1 MLSTQSCKWTTST
14 RPDPAHPPLCP
25 HAGCCPASRR
35 FSSPW
40 SSPRHRPLRAVRA
53 WPFKSQGESRTW
65 DKLSFCWLTTSPP
78 SWTREETPKFWV
90 VVSVSSAQVTRSLSV
105 SLTSSSSS
113 RGLTLTR
120 SNSFLA
126 CLVCQQSFQRQC
138 TTSFFWSH
146 ANARTCIRA
155 GDHIVGQG
163 CDQICDVQ
171 ARFSKNWTTF

>member
-1 MLSTQSCKWTTST
+1 MNNIHKTWSSTSATASPRWLPCCLSSVLL
-14 RPDPAHPPLCP
+14 DLV
-25 HAGCCPASRR
+25 
-35 FSSPW
+35 FSSP
-40 SSPRHRPLRAVRA
+40 SSSSTGSCLTIQESRRWISCL
-53 WPFKSQGESRTW
+53 GESRTW

-78 SWTREETPKFWV
+78 SWTREETPKYWI
-90 VVSVSSAQVTRSLSV
+90 VVSVSSAQVTRSPPTATKRL

-138 TTSFFWSH
+138 TTSFFCSH

-155 GDHIVGQG
+155 SRSHSGTRSRSNIRRPG
-163 CDQICDVQ
+163 
-171 ARFSKNWTTF
+171 